1 MQEMD
6 KRQGEVQTIK
16 RRRSG
21 LGVVDITKL
30 TVN

>member
-6 KRQGEVQTIK
+6 KRQDEVKTIK
-16 RRRSG
+16 RRISG